1 MTAKISRRELIQKSL
16 FGFGALSLSVGFTG
30 CNDSSDQETATLQ
43 VNFEHGVASGDPLQD
58 RVILWTR
65 LTPSDS
71 SARLQV
77 TWEIALDQQ
86 FKQIIKTDK
95 VTTAAAQDFTVK
107 VDAIGLKP
115 NQSYFYRFSFGDKIS
130 PIGQTK
136 TLPTSTSKVSFAVC
150 SCSNY
155 PAGYF
160 YVYREMA
167 KQDVDVVIH
176 LGDYIYEYGADGY
189 AAEDA
194 AKLGRTLAADNDKEI
209 IKLDDYRKRYALY
222 RKDKDLQSLHHR
234 HPFIVIW
241 DDHELAN
248 DAWREG
254 AENHTEETANAKNE
268 GKFSERKLAALQAY
282 FEWMP
287 IRPVDNQHIKIY
299 RQFNFGGLVNLMMLD
314 TRIIARDEQ
323 LEYGKF
329 INPMTGKLDAVAFQA
344 ALFNSTRTIMGE
356 TQREWLLGNKEKNIV
371 GVIQSSNATWDV
383 LGQQIL
389 MTKMFVPAE
398 LLQALAEIT
407 AGNPSLDTLNK
418 MNAQITELV
427 KLKLR
432 LIQGDPTLTAQDK
445 ARVLTVAPYNLD
457 AWDGYFAE
465 REIVYGTLAQLKK
478 KVVVLA
484 GDTHNAWS
492 SNLYSKDGV
501 FVGVELAT
509 SSVSSPGLEKYLN
522 IPLDQLQQFEFAF
535 TTLIDELNYC
545 NLNQRGYLIV
555 QFDETQVQ
563 SQWIYVDSIKKPE
576 YVIDKSRGYQLSLDN
591 NLLPVKT
598 GQQVA

>member
-16 FGFGALSLSVGFTG
+16 FGFGALSLSAGFTG

-65 LTPSDS
+65 LTPSES

-95 VTTAAAQDFTVK
+95 VTTTASQDFTVK
-107 VDAIGLKP
+107 VDATGLKP
-115 NQSYFYRFSFGDKIS
+115 DQSYFYRFIFGDKVS
-130 PIGQTK
+130 PVGQTK
-136 TLPTSTSKVSFAVC
+136 TLPSSATKVSFAVC

-167 KQDVDVVIH
+167 KQNVDVVIH

-194 AKLGRTLAADNDKEI
+194 AKLGRSLAADNSKEI

-222 RKDKDLQSLHHR
+222 RKDKDLQALHHR

-254 AENHTEETANAKNE
+254 AENHQPNE
-268 GKFSERKLAALQAY
+268 GPFLDRKLAALQAY

-287 IRPVDNQHIKIY
+287 IRPVDDQHTKIY
-299 RQFNFGGLVNLMMLD
+299 RQFDFGNLVQLTMLD

-323 LEYGKF
+323 LDYANYMTANGLDIAKF
-329 INPMTGKLDAVAFQA
+329 QADLTNPARTLMGYTQRDWLIGKLQQ
-344 ALFNSTRTIMGE
+344 STAN
-356 TQREWLLGNKEKNIV
+356 WN
-371 GVIQSSNATWDV
+371 V

-389 MTKMFVPAE
+389 MTKMLVPAE
-398 LLQALAEIT
+398 LLLALAEIT
-407 AGNPSLDTLNK
+407 AGNPSTDTLNK

-427 KLKLR
+427 KLKIR
-432 LIQGDPTLTAQDK
+432 LLQGDPSLTAQEK

-465 REIVYGTLAQLKK
+465 REIVYAALAQLKK

-492 SNLYSKDGV
+492 SNLYSKDGA

-522 IPLDQLQQFEFAF
+522 IPLAQLQQFEFAF

-555 QFDETQVQ
+555 QFDAAQVQ

-576 YVIDKSRGYQLSLDN
+576 YVIDKSRGYQLSLDK

>member
-16 FGFGALSLSVGFTG
+16 FGFGALSLSTGFTG
-30 CNDSSDQETATLQ
+30 CHDSSDQETATLQ

-167 KQDVDVVIH
+167 KQNVDVVIH

-189 AAEDA
+189 ATEDA
-194 AKLGRTLAADNDKEI
+194 AKLGRTLPANNDKEI

-222 RKDKDLQSLHHR
+222 RKDKDLQALHHR

-299 RQFNFGGLVNLMMLD
+299 RQFDFGNLVQLTMLD
-314 TRIIARDEQ
+314 TRIIARDQQ
-323 LEYGKF
+323 LDYADY
-329 INPMTGKLDAVAFQA
+329 MTANGLNAAKFQA
-344 ALFNSTRTIMGE
+344 DLTNPARTLMGY
-356 TQREWLLGNKEKNIV
+356 TQRDWLLGKLQ
-371 GVIQSSNATWDV
+371 QSTATWNV

-389 MTKMFVPAE
+389 MTKMLVPAE
-398 LLQALAEIT
+398 LLLSLAEIT
-407 AGNPSLDTLNK
+407 SGNPTADTLNK
-418 MNAQITELV
+418 MNTQITELV
-427 KLKLR
+427 TLKMR
-432 LIQGDPTLTAQDK
+432 LKQGDPSLTSQEK
-445 ARVLTVAPYNLD
+445 ARILTVAPYNLD
-457 AWDGYFAE
+457 AWDGYFVE
-465 REIVYGTLAQLKK
+465 REILYGTLAQLNK

-492 SNLYSKDGV
+492 SNLYSKDGA

-522 IPLDQLQQFEFAF
+522 IPLAQLQQFEFAF

-545 NLNQRGYLIV
+545 NLNQRGYLMV

-563 SQWIYVDSIKKPE
+563 SQWVYVDSIKKSE
-576 YVIDKSRGYQLSLDN
+576 YSIDTARQYQLSFDK
-591 NLLPVKT
+591 NLLPVKA

>member
-16 FGFGALSLSVGFTG
+16 FGFGALSLSAGFTG

-43 VNFEHGVASGDPLQD
+43 VSFEHGVASGDPLQD

-65 LTPSDS
+65 LTPSES

-95 VTTAAAQDFTVK
+95 VTTTASQDFTVK
-107 VDAIGLKP
+107 VDATGLKP
-115 NQSYFYRFSFGDKIS
+115 DQSYFYRFIFGDKVS
-130 PIGQTK
+130 PVGQTK
-136 TLPTSTSKVSFAVC
+136 TLPSSATKVSFAVC

-167 KQDVDVVIH
+167 KQNVDVVIH

-194 AKLGRTLAADNDKEI
+194 AKLGRTLAADNNKEI

-222 RKDKDLQSLHHR
+222 RKDKDLQALHHR

-254 AENHTEETANAKNE
+254 AENHQPNE
-268 GKFSERKLAALQAY
+268 GSFLERKLAALQAY

-287 IRPVDNQHIKIY
+287 IRPVDDQHTKIY
-299 RQFNFGGLVNLMMLD
+299 RQFDFGNLVQLTMLD

-323 LEYGKF
+323 LDYANYMTANGLDIAKF
-329 INPMTGKLDAVAFQA
+329 QADLTNPARTLMGYTQRDWLIGKLQQ
-344 ALFNSTRTIMGE
+344 STAN
-356 TQREWLLGNKEKNIV
+356 WN
-371 GVIQSSNATWDV
+371 V

-389 MTKMFVPAE
+389 MTKMLVPAE
-398 LLQALAEIT
+398 LLLALAEIT
-407 AGNPSLDTLNK
+407 AGNPSADTLNK

-427 KLKLR
+427 TLKVR
-432 LIQGDPTLTAQDK
+432 LQKGDPTLTAQEK

-465 REIVYGTLAQLKK
+465 REIVYAALAQLKK

-492 SNLYSKDGV
+492 SNLYSKDGA

-522 IPLDQLQQFEFAF
+522 IPLAQLQQFEFAF

-555 QFDETQVQ
+555 QFDAAQVQ

-576 YVIDKSRGYQLSLDN
+576 YVIDQSRGYQLSLDK

>member
-16 FGFGALSLSVGFTG
+16 FGFGALSLSAGFTG

-115 NQSYFYRFSFGDKIS
+115 NQSYFYRFVFGDKIS
-130 PIGQTK
+130 PVGQTK

-167 KQDVDVVIH
+167 KQNVDVVIH

-189 AAEDA
+189 ATEDA
-194 AKLGRTLAADNDKEI
+194 AKLGRTLPANNDKEI

-222 RKDKDLQSLHHR
+222 RKDKDLQALHHR

-282 FEWMP
+282 SEWMP
-287 IRPVDNQHIKIY
+287 IRPIDDQHIKIY
-299 RQFNFGGLVNLMMLD
+299 RQFDFGNLVQLTMLD
-314 TRIIARDEQ
+314 TRIIARDQQ
-323 LEYGKF
+323 LDYVDY
-329 INPMTGKLDAVAFQA
+329 MTANGLNAAKFQA
-344 ALFNSTRTIMGE
+344 DLTNPARTLMGY
-356 TQREWLLGNKEKNIV
+356 TQRDWLLGKL
-371 GVIQSSNATWDV
+371 QQSNATWNV

-389 MTKMFVPAE
+389 MAKMFIPAE
-398 LLQALAEIT
+398 LLLSLAEIT
-407 AGNPSLDTLNK
+407 SGNPTADTLNK
-418 MNAQITELV
+418 MNTQITELV
-427 KLKLR
+427 TLKMR
-432 LIQGDPTLTAQDK
+432 LKQGDPSLTSQEK
-445 ARVLTVAPYNLD
+445 ARILTVAPYNLD
-457 AWDGYFAE
+457 AWDGYFVE
-465 REIVYGTLAQLKK
+465 REILYGTLAQLNK

-492 SNLYSKDGV
+492 SNLYSKDGA

-522 IPLDQLQQFEFAF
+522 IPLAQLQQFEFAF

-545 NLNQRGYLIV
+545 NLNQRGYLMV

-563 SQWIYVDSIKKPE
+563 SQWVYVDSIKKSE
-576 YVIDKSRGYQLSLDN
+576 YSIDTARQYQLSFDK
-591 NLLPVKT
+591 NLLPVKA